1 MRIIL
6 ALTLLLALPAQS
18 ADAPFL
24 WRLDGAQATHYFI
37 GSVHLLPDSA
47 RLPAQ
52 YNQAF
57 KATQGL
63 VFETDI
69 AALSQASVQQDLLNA
84 AQARR
89 GLRKEVGADLYGR
102 VLAYNKT
109 LGLPETTCDKFK
121 AWFCAMTLEVVQ
133 FVRAGFKPEL
143 GVDQQLHTRAL
154 LDNSKR
160 LHALET
166 IDQHLDLFTQMPAV
180 LSRRFLEATL
190 DEAGDADSP
199 EKLLSIWRNNDLA
212 GLTALTLEMKARQ
225 PQVYARLLAER
236 NRAWLAPLLELLRGG
251 EAQLVVV
258 GAAHFAGPD
267 GLVELL
273 RQRGYELK
281 PELAPAQPPAQPAVP
296 AE

>member
-6 ALTLLLALPAQS
+6 ALMLLLVLPVRA

-24 WRLDGAQATHYFI
+24 WQLDGPQATHYFI

-52 YNQAF
+52 YNHAF
-57 KATQGL
+57 KTTRGL

-69 AALSQASVQQDLLNA
+69 AALGQASVQQDLLNA
-84 AQARR
+84 GLARR
-89 GLRKEVGADLYGR
+89 GLRKEVGADLHGR

-109 LGLPETTCDKFK
+109 IGLPETTCDKFK

-166 IDQHLDLFTQMPAV
+166 IDQHLGLFTRMPAT
-180 LSRRFLEATL
+180 LSRNFLEATL
-190 DEAGDADSP
+190 DEAGDADAP
-199 EKLLSIWRNNDLA
+199 EKLFAIWRSNDLTA
-212 GLTALTLEMKARQ
+212 LTALTLEMKARQ
-225 PQVYARLLAER
+225 PQVYERLLAER
-236 NRAWLAPLLELLRGG
+236 NRAWLVPLLELLRGS

-273 RQRGYELK
+273 RQRGYPLQ
-281 PELAPAQPPAQPAVP
+281 AVAAIPPAPLDSP
-296 AE
+296 